1 LDGRLGWS
9 TGRDAAGKPVD
20 FVVVMRR
27 FDQQNVLDDIAR
39 RDDLS
44 VELLHALAAHIVQ
57 FHDKAE
63 RVLDRGGATAM
74 AELVRTNLA
83 ILRSCRAAGFAA
95 PQLDRIECMLTA
107 ELAQTRAL
115 LEDRR
120 QAGKVRRCHGD
131 LHLRNICMVDG
142 KPLLFDCIEFS
153 EAIASIDVLYDVA
166 FLLMDLE
173 HRGHRHSANLVL
185 NRYLDLSNEDDGLGA
200 VPLFI
205 ALRAMI
211 RAHVVATAAQHGW
224 VTGDAESG
232 FLDARGYL
240 GDAEL
245 ILTSGSPRLI
255 AIGGLSGTGKSTVAG
270 RMAPD
275 LGRRPGARVLRSDVL
290 RKLIFGTEPESRLP
304 SDAYAPDIGERV
316 YSDLCERAALAL
328 RAGYSAVIDA
338 VALRADERRSFA
350 AVAEKCRV
358 PFTGIWL
365 EANPECI
372 LERVSLRAGDASDA
386 SPTIVRRQLA
396 QDPGVLDWIR
406 IDGSGTADATFAA
419 VQRVIG
425 AAT

>member
-1 LDGRLGWS
+1 VAWSPPPSRPRRELTNADATERVQPIRSETRARLVEGIAKARLWVDDLLAGRVTS
-9 TGRDAAGKPVD
+9 TH
-20 FVVVMRR
+20 
-27 FDQQNVLDDIAR
+27 DIAR

-173 HRGHRHSANLVL
+173 HRGHRHSRPA
-185 NRYLDLSNEDDGLGA
+185 
-200 VPLFI
+200 
-205 ALRAMI
+205 
-211 RAHVVATAAQHGW
+211 AH
-224 VTGDAESG
+224 
-232 FLDARGYL
+232 L
-240 GDAEL
+240 
-245 ILTSGSPRLI
+245 
-255 AIGGLSGTGKSTVAG
+255 
-270 RMAPD
+270 
-275 LGRRPGARVLRSDVL
+275 
-290 RKLIFGTEPESRLP
+290 
-304 SDAYAPDIGERV
+304 
-316 YSDLCERAALAL
+316 
-328 RAGYSAVIDA
+328 
-338 VALRADERRSFA
+338 
-350 AVAEKCRV
+350 
-358 PFTGIWL
+358 
-365 EANPECI
+365 
-372 LERVSLRAGDASDA
+372 
-386 SPTIVRRQLA
+386 
-396 QDPGVLDWIR
+396 
-406 IDGSGTADATFAA
+406 
-419 VQRVIG
+419 
-425 AAT
+425 